1 MYIFWIGLIVAFL
14 VIEIITVGLTT
25 IWFAGGSLA
34 ALIAYGLGL
43 NTFWQVVIFLV
54 VSLLLLYFTR
64 PWAIK
69 YINPHHIKTNYE
81 EAAGQTVKITE
92 KVDNQAGTGT
102 ALLNG
107 LEWTARSADD
117 AIVFPVDS
125 MAKVV
130 EISGVKLIVEEIEE
144 IEEIKE

>member
-1 MYIFWIGLIVAFL
+1 MFVFWIGLMVAFL
-14 VIEIITVGLTT
+14 IIELITVGLTT

-34 ALIAYGLGL
+34 ALIAYGAGL
-43 NTFWQVVIFLV
+43 NTIWQVVIFLV

-81 EAAGQTVKITE
+81 EAVGQTVKIVE
-92 KVDNQAGTGT
+92 AVNNQAGTGT
-102 ALLNG
+102 AILNG

-117 AIVFPVDS
+117 SIVFSVGS
-125 MAKVV
+125 MVKVV
-130 EISGVKLIVEEIEE
+130 EVSGVKLIVEEI
-144 IEEIKE
+144 KA

>member
-1 MYIFWIGLIVAFL
+1 MFIFWIGLMIAFL
-14 VIEIITVGLTT
+14 VIELITVGLTT

-34 ALIAYGLGL
+34 ALIAYGAGL
-43 NTFWQVVIFLV
+43 NTVWQVVIFLV

-69 YINPHHIKTNYE
+69 YINPHHVKTNYE
-81 EAAGQTVKITE
+81 DAVGQIVKITE

-102 ALLNG
+102 AILNG

-117 AIVFPVDS
+117 SITFSVDS

-130 EISGVKLIVEEIEE
+130 EVSGVKLIVEEL
-144 IEEIKE
+144 KA